1 MHYIDLIRDEPT
13 VWGLFI
19 FYLVGTSYLAWLGH
33 KRTTDIKNFAIG
45 DGDMNPLIVGLTLAA
60 SIASTATFVINPGL
74 VYAFGLSAF
83 LHYGLAVGLGVTTAL
98 VLLSVGFRRVG
109 SQNGAL
115 TLPQW
120 IGQRYNSKGLTIF
133 FAVASL
139 LSLTFV
145 VLILG
150 GVSIVMQKVLGLGN
164 TEALVIVTVF
174 VFGYIFVGGTYAHAY
189 TNTMQAMI
197 MIVVAI
203 IIVGSG
209 LHAFSDGIGPFL
221 DRIRAVD
228 PNLAMATN
236 ASNSF
241 FDSAFKVYVAGF
253 VVGFAVVCQPHIL
266 SKALYVKDDKAVK
279 RYLGVTIA
287 VTVIFTGLLLVGLF
301 VRAGDFPQD
310 LKYDSVMAVYI
321 AETFSGPLLAFISV
335 ALVAAGM
342 STLDG
347 ILVAL
352 SSIAAND
359 LFLGLTEDTLLKNKS
374 EDEKAILAHRASQII
389 LVAMGAIAFAIAL
402 HPPELL
408 GFFGQLGVYGLVAA
422 STAPVLFGV
431 LMTDAGKQVPK
442 NWMFFAAATAMGL
455 HFVLY
460 AWGGIKNPAITATY
474 GVFASIAIVLLQ
486 CTISRLTGT
495 QHVPRL

>member
-1 MHYIDLIRDEPT
+1 MHYIELIQNQPI

-33 KRTTDIKNFAIG
+33 KKTTDIKNFAIG
-45 DGDMNPLIVGLTLAA
+45 DGNMNPLIVGLTLAA

-74 VYAFGLSAF
+74 VYAFGVSAF
-83 LHYGLAVGLGVTTAL
+83 LHYGLAVGLGVATAL
-98 VLLSVGFRRVG
+98 ILLSVGFRRVG
-109 SQNGAL
+109 ARSGAL

-120 IGQRYNSKGLTIF
+120 IGQRYDSKALTIF
-133 FAVASL
+133 FAMASL

-189 TNTMQAMI
+189 TNTMQAGI

-209 LHAFSDGIGPFL
+209 LHAFSDGLEPFL

-253 VVGFAVVCQPHIL
+253 IVGFAVVCQPHIL
-266 SKALYVKDDKAVK
+266 SKALYVKDDQAVR
-279 RYLGVTIA
+279 RYLGVTIV
-287 VTVIFTGLLLVGLF
+287 VTVIFTGLLLVGLY
-301 VRAGDFPQD
+301 VRAGSFPQD

-321 AETFSGPLLAFISV
+321 ADTFSGPLLAFISV

-359 LFLGLTEDTLLKNKS
+359 LFLGLTENTLLKGKS
-374 EDEKAILAHRASQII
+374 EEQKAVLAHRASQVI
-389 LVAMGAIAFAIAL
+389 LVAMGAVAFSIAL
-402 HPPELL
+402 HPPALL

-431 LMTDAGKQVPK
+431 LITDAGRQVPTR
-442 NWMFFAAATAMGL
+442 WMFFASATAMAL
-455 HFVLY
+455 HFALY
-460 AWGGIKNPAITATY
+460 GWADIRNPAVTATY
-474 GVFASIAIVLLQ
+474 GILASVAIVLLQ
-486 CTISRLTGT
+486 CTISRLTT
-495 QHVPRL
+495 AKHVPRL

>member
-1 MHYIDLIRDEPT
+1 MRYIELIQNQPI

-33 KRTTDIKNFAIG
+33 KKTTDIKNFAIG
-45 DGDMNPLIVGLTLAA
+45 DGNMNPLIVGLTLAA

-74 VYAFGLSAF
+74 VYAFGVSAF

-98 VLLSVGFRRVG
+98 VLLSVGFRQVG
-109 SQNGAL
+109 AKSGAL

-120 IGQRYNSKGLTIF
+120 IGQRYNSKALTVF
-133 FAVASL
+133 FATASL

-164 TEALVIVTVF
+164 TEALIIVTVF

-189 TNTMQAMI
+189 TNTMQAGI
-197 MIVVAI
+197 MIVVAL

-209 LHAFSDGIGPFL
+209 LHAFSDGLGPFL

-236 ASNSF
+236 ASNGF
-241 FDSAFKVYVAGF
+241 FDSVFKVYVAGF

-266 SKALYVKDDKAVK
+266 SKALYVKNDQAVR

-301 VRAGDFPQD
+301 HRIFR
-310 LKYDSVMAVYI
+310 M
-321 AETFSGPLLAFISV
+321 
-335 ALVAAGM
+335 
-342 STLDG
+342 TL
-347 ILVAL
+347 
-352 SSIAAND
+352 
-359 LFLGLTEDTLLKNKS
+359 
-374 EDEKAILAHRASQII
+374 
-389 LVAMGAIAFAIAL
+389 
-402 HPPELL
+402 
-408 GFFGQLGVYGLVAA
+408 
-422 STAPVLFGV
+422 
-431 LMTDAGKQVPK
+431 
-442 NWMFFAAATAMGL
+442 
-455 HFVLY
+455 
-460 AWGGIKNPAITATY
+460 
-474 GVFASIAIVLLQ
+474 
-486 CTISRLTGT
+486 
-495 QHVPRL
+495 

>member
-1 MHYIDLIRDEPT
+1 MHIIDLILDQPF
-13 VWGLFI
+13 VWGLFVI
-19 FYLVGTSYLAWLGH
+19 YLVGTSYLAWLGH
-33 KRTTDIKNFAIG
+33 KRTTDIKSFALG
-45 DGDMNPLIVGLTLAA
+45 DGKMNPWIVGLTLAA

-74 VYAFGLSAF
+74 VYAFGVSAF
-83 LHYGLAVGLGVTTAL
+83 LHYGLAVVLGVVTAL
-98 VLLSVGFRRVG
+98 VLLSIGFRRVG
-109 SQNGAL
+109 AESGAL

-120 IGQRYNSKGLTIF
+120 IGQRYNSKALSVF
-133 FAVASL
+133 FAMASL

-164 TEALVIVTVF
+164 TECLVIVTVF

-189 TNTMQAMI
+189 TNTMQASI
-197 MIVVAI
+197 MIVVALI
-203 IIVGSG
+203 IIISG
-209 LHAFSDGIGPFL
+209 LDSFSEGMGPFL

-236 ASNSF
+236 ASNGF
-241 FDSAFKVYVAGF
+241 FDSAFKVYGAGF
-253 VVGFAVVCQPHIL
+253 IVGFAVVCQPHIL
-266 SKALYVKDDKAVK
+266 SKALYVKDDRDVR

-287 VTVIFTGLLLVGLF
+287 VTIVFTGLLLVGLY

-310 LKYDSVMAVYI
+310 LKYDTVMAVYI

-359 LFLGLTEDTLLKNKS
+359 LFLGLTEDNLLKNRS
-374 EDEKAILAHRASQII
+374 ESQKAALAHRASQII
-389 LVAMGAIAFAIAL
+389 LVVMGAIAFTIAL
-402 HPPELL
+402 NPPELL

-422 STAPVLFGV
+422 STPPVLFGV
-431 LMTDAGKQVPK
+431 LMSGAGRQIPK
-442 NWMFFAAATAMGL
+442 HWMLFASVSAMGV

-460 AWGGIKNPAITATY
+460 LWGGVINPAVSASC
-474 GVFASIAIVLLQ
+474 GVMAGIALILLQ
-486 CTISRLTGT
+486 CTKTLLTRS
-495 QHVPRL
+495 QHEPRL

>member
-1 MHYIDLIRDEPT
+1 
-13 VWGLFI
+13 
-19 FYLVGTSYLAWLGH
+19 
-33 KRTTDIKNFAIG
+33 
-45 DGDMNPLIVGLTLAA
+45 MNPLVVGLTLAA

-74 VYAFGLSAF
+74 VYAFGVSAF
-83 LHYGLAVGLGVTTAL
+83 LHYGLAVGLGVCTAL

-109 SQNGAL
+109 ARSGAL

-120 IGQRYNSKGLTIF
+120 IGQRYESKALTLF
-133 FAVASL
+133 FAMASL

-164 TEALVIVTVF
+164 SEALVIVTVF

-189 TNTMQAMI
+189 TNTMQAAI
-197 MIVVAI
+197 MIVVAL

-209 LHAFSDGIGPFL
+209 LDAFSDGLGPFL
-221 DRIRAVD
+221 DRIRNVD

-236 ASNSF
+236 ASNEF

-279 RYLGVTIA
+279 RYLGVTIV
-287 VTVIFTGLLLVGLF
+287 VTLIFTGLLLVGLY
-301 VRAGDFPQD
+301 VRAGSFPQD

-321 AETFSGPLLAFISV
+321 ADTFSGPLLAFISV

-359 LFLGLTEDTLLKNKS
+359 LFLGLTENTLLKDKS
-374 EDEKAILAHRASQII
+374 EDEKAHLAHRASQII
-389 LVAMGAIAFAIAL
+389 LVVMGAIAFTIAL
-402 HPPELL
+402 NPPELL

-431 LMTDAGKQVPK
+431 LMNNTGPQVPK
-442 NWMFFAAATAMGL
+442 GWMFFASATAMVL
-455 HFVLY
+455 HFFLY
-460 AWGGIKNPAITATY
+460 IWGDIKNPAVTATY

-486 CTISRLTGT
+486 RTIYWLTSA

>member
-1 MHYIDLIRDEPT
+1 MHYIELIKNQPM

-33 KRTTDIKNFAIG
+33 KKTTDIKNFAIG
-45 DGDMNPLIVGLTLAA
+45 DGNMNPLIVGLTLAA

-74 VYAFGLSAF
+74 VYAFGVSAF
-83 LHYGLAVGLGVTTAL
+83 LHYGLAVGLGVATAL

-109 SQNGAL
+109 AQSGAL

-120 IGQRYNSKGLTIF
+120 IGQRYDSKALTTF
-133 FAVASL
+133 FAMASL

-189 TNTMQAMI
+189 TNTMQAAI

-209 LHAFSDGIGPFL
+209 LHAFSDGVGPFL
-221 DRIRAVD
+221 DRIRAVNPD
-228 PNLAMATN
+228 LAMATN
-236 ASNSF
+236 ASNAF

-266 SKALYVKDDKAVK
+266 SKALYVKDDQAVR

-321 AETFSGPLLAFISV
+321 ADTFSGPLLAFISV

-359 LFLGLTEDTLLKNKS
+359 LFLGLTEDTLLKGKS
-374 EDEKAILAHRASQII
+374 EEQKAVLAHHASQVI
-389 LVAMGAIAFAIAL
+389 LVVMGAVAFGIAL
-402 HPPELL
+402 HPPALL

-431 LMTDAGKQVPK
+431 LITDEGRQVPK
-442 NWMFFAAATAMGL
+442 SWMFFASATAMVL

-460 AWGGIKNPAITATY
+460 GWADIKNPAVTATY
-474 GVFASIAIVLLQ
+474 GIFASITIVLLQ
-486 CTISRLTGT
+486 CTISGLTRSK
-495 QHVPRL
+495 HVPRL

>member
-1 MHYIDLIRDEPT
+1 MHYIDLISERPM

-19 FYLVGTSYLAWLGH
+19 VYLVGTSWLAWLGH
-33 KRTTDIKNFAIG
+33 RRTTDIKSFAVG

-83 LHYGLAVGLGVTTAL
+83 LHYGVAVLAGVTTAL
-98 VLLSVGFRRVG
+98 FLLSTGFRRVG
-109 SQNGAL
+109 AQSGAL

-120 IGQRYNSKGLTIF
+120 IGERYQSRAMTVF
-133 FAVASL
+133 FAMASL

-150 GVSIVMQKVLGLGN
+150 GVSIVMQKTLGLGN
-164 TEALVIVTVF
+164 TEALIIVTVF

-189 TNTMQAMI
+189 TNTMQAAI

-203 IIVGSG
+203 IIIASG
-209 LHAFSDGIGPFL
+209 LHQFSDGIGAFFE
-221 DRIRAVD
+221 RIRAVD
-228 PNLAMATN
+228 PNLASATN
-236 ASNSF
+236 ISNEF

-253 VVGFAVVCQPHIL
+253 IVGFAVVCQPHIL
-266 SKALYVKDDKAVK
+266 SKALYVKDDRAVR

-287 VTVIFTGLLLVGLF
+287 VTVIFTGLLLVGLY
-301 VRAGDFPQD
+301 VRAGSFPQD
-310 LKYDSVMAVYI
+310 LKYDTVMAVYI
-321 AETFSGPLLAFISV
+321 ADSFSGPLLAFISV

-359 LFLGLTEDTLLKNKS
+359 LFLGLTEDNLLKNKS
-374 EDEKAILAHRASQII
+374 EEEKSVLAHRASQII
-389 LVAMGAIAFAIAL
+389 LLVMGAVAFVIAL
-402 HPPELL
+402 YPPELL

-422 STAPVLFGV
+422 STVPVLFGV
-431 LMTDAGKQVPK
+431 LMSGTRPQVPK
-442 NWMFFAAATAMGL
+442 AWIFFAAVLAMVL
-455 HFVLY
+455 HFALY
-460 AWGGIKNPAITATY
+460 AGAGIKNPAVTASY
-474 GVFASIAIVLLQ
+474 GILASLGVILLQ
-486 CTISRLTGT
+486 CTISALTRRD
-495 QHVPRL
+495 HVPRL

>member
-1 MHYIDLIRDEPT
+1 MHTLNLILDRPF
-13 VWGLFI
+13 VWGLFV

-33 KRTTDIKNFAIG
+33 KRTTDIKSFALG
-45 DGDMNPLIVGLTLAA
+45 DGKMSPWIVGLTLAA

-74 VYAFGLSAF
+74 VYAFGVSAF
-83 LHYGLAVGLGVTTAL
+83 LHYGLAVGLGVVTAL
-98 VLLSVGFRRVG
+98 VLLSIGFRRVG
-109 SQNGAL
+109 AKNGAL

-120 IGQRYNSKGLTIF
+120 IGERYQSKALTTF
-133 FAVASL
+133 FAMASL

-164 TEALVIVTVF
+164 TESLVIVTVF

-189 TNTMQAMI
+189 TNTMQALI

-203 IIVGSG
+203 VIVASG
-209 LHAFSDGIGPFL
+209 LHAFSDGLGPFL

-236 ASNSF
+236 ASNSL

-253 VVGFAVVCQPHIL
+253 IVGFAVVCQPHIL
-266 SKALYVKDDKAVK
+266 SKALYVKDDRDVK

-287 VTVIFTGLLLVGLF
+287 VTIIFTGLLLVGLY
-301 VRAGDFPQD
+301 VRAGSFPQD
-310 LKYDSVMAVYI
+310 LKYDTVMAVYI
-321 AETFSGPLLAFISV
+321 ADTFSGPLLAFISV

-359 LFLGLTEDTLLKNKS
+359 LFLGLTEDNLLKNKS
-374 EDEKAILAHRASQII
+374 EEQKSHLAHRASQII
-389 LVAMGAIAFAIAL
+389 LVLMGAIAFTIAL
-402 HPPELL
+402 YPPELL

-422 STAPVLFGV
+422 STPPVLFGV
-431 LMTDAGKQVPK
+431 LMSSSGKQISK
-442 NWMFFAAATAMGL
+442 HWMLFASGLAMGL

-460 AWGGIKNPAITATY
+460 AWGGISNPAVSASY
-474 GVFASIAIVLLQ
+474 GVLAGLAVVLLQ
-486 CTISRLTGT
+486 CTKTLLTGR

>member
-1 MHYIDLIRDEPT
+1 MHYIDLIRDQPL

-33 KRTTDIKNFAIG
+33 KKTTNIKNFAIG
-45 DGDMNPLIVGLTLAA
+45 DGNMNPLVVGLTLAA

-74 VYAFGLSAF
+74 VYAFGVSAF
-83 LHYGLAVGLGVTTAL
+83 LHYGLAVGLGVCTAL

-109 SQNGAL
+109 ARSGAL

-120 IGQRYNSKGLTIF
+120 IGQRYESKALTLF
-133 FAVASL
+133 FAMASL

-164 TEALVIVTVF
+164 SEALVIVTVF

-189 TNTMQAMI
+189 TNTMQAAI
-197 MIVVAI
+197 MIVVAL

-209 LHAFSDGIGPFL
+209 LDAFSDGLGPFL
-221 DRIRAVD
+221 DRIRNVD

-236 ASNSF
+236 ASNEF

-279 RYLGVTIA
+279 RYLGVTIV
-287 VTVIFTGLLLVGLF
+287 VTLIFTGLLLVGLY
-301 VRAGDFPQD
+301 VRAGSFPQD

-321 AETFSGPLLAFISV
+321 ADTFSGPLLAFISV

-359 LFLGLTEDTLLKNKS
+359 LFLGLTENTLLKDKS
-374 EDEKAILAHRASQII
+374 EDEKAHLAHRASQII
-389 LVAMGAIAFAIAL
+389 LVVMGAIAFTIAL
-402 HPPELL
+402 NPPELL

-431 LMTDAGKQVPK
+431 LMNNTGPQVPK
-442 NWMFFAAATAMGL
+442 GWMFFASATAMVL
-455 HFVLY
+455 HFFLY
-460 AWGGIKNPAITATY
+460 IWGDIKNPAVTATY

-486 CTISRLTGT
+486 RTIYWLTSA